1 LCTAKIVSERIAQ
14 KMKQAKGMRNIIAH
28 EYGTIDD
35 EIVFETITR
44 EIIKDTREFLNEL
57 DKNSSKK
64 LKG

>member
-1 LCTAKIVSERIAQ
+1 
-14 KMKQAKGMRNIIAH
+14 MKQAKGMRNIIAH

>member
-1 LCTAKIVSERIAQ
+1 MCTAKIVSERIAQ